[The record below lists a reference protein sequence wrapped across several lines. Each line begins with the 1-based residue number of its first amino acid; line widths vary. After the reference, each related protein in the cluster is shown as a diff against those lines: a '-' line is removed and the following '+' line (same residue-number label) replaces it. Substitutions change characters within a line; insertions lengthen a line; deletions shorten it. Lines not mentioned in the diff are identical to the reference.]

1 MRSVRFLTDLPAFL
15 RFVLARWTEDKCP
28 QIAGS
33 LAFTTLLALV
43 PVFAIVVALLSS
55 LPFFADVMVQ
65 FKVFLLLNLVPEI
78 AGRII
83 THYLE
88 PFAHNAGR
96 LTTVGVAFLGVTA
109 VALMFTVDRSI
120 NAIWRSQRERPFWL
134 ALLGYVAMIVVGPLL
149 IGISVS
155 VTTYLMSLSAGLVAG
170 DPTWRMLV
178 LRAIPA
184 AVSAIAFFL
193 VYRVVPHDPV
203 PWRHA
208 LAGGLVTGVLFEGA
222 KELFALYVRSVPS
235 YNVVYGTFAAVPL
248 FLVWVYVSWLVVLF
262 GAELTASLGH
272 WKGPP
277 ARERVRTGRR
287 GRGRIA
293 GSSR

>member
-1 MRSVRFLTDLPAFL
+1 MRSVRFLIDLAAFL
-15 RFVLARWTEDKCP
+15 RFVFRRWTEDKCP

-43 PVFAIVVALLSS
+43 PVFAIVVALMSS
-55 LPFFADVMVQ
+55 MPFFEDVMIQ

-83 THYLE
+83 TGYLE

-96 LTTVGVAFLGVTA
+96 LTTVGVAFLALTA
-109 VALMFTVDRSI
+109 IALMFTVDRSI
-120 NAIWRSQRERPFWL
+120 NAIWRSQRERPFWI
-134 ALLGYVAMIVVGPLL
+134 ALIGYIAIILIGPLL

-155 VTTYLMSLSAGLVAG
+155 VTTYLMSLSAGLVDG
-170 DPTWRMLV
+170 DPTWRTLL

-184 AVSAIAFFL
+184 AMSALAFFL
-193 VYRVVPHDPV
+193 IYRIVPQEPV

-208 LAGGLVTGVLFEGA
+208 LAGGLVTGILFEAA
-222 KELFALYVRSVPS
+222 KELFALYVRMVPS
-235 YNVVYGTFAAVPL
+235 YSVVYGAFAAVPL
-248 FLVWVYVSWLVVLF
+248 FLIWVYVSWLVVLF
-262 GAELTASLGH
+262 GAELTASLQH

-277 ARERVRTGRR
+277 ARGVTTARRGTGRT
-287 GRGRIA
+287 
-293 GSSR
+293 

>member
-1 MRSVRFLTDLPAFL
+1 VRILADIPAFL
-15 RFVLARWTEDKCP
+15 LFVLRRWNEDKCP

-55 LPFFADVMVQ
+55 SPFFEDLLVH
-65 FKVFLLLNLVPEI
+65 FKVFLLLNLVPDI

-83 THYLE
+83 TGYLE

-96 LTTVGVAFLGVTA
+96 LTTIGLAFLALTA
-109 VALMFTVDRSI
+109 MALMFTVDRSI
-120 NAIWRSQRERPFWL
+120 NGIWRSTRARPFWVAFVGYL
-134 ALLGYVAMIVVGPLL
+134 AILVMGPLL

-155 VTTYLMSLSAGLVAG
+155 VTTYLLSLSAGLVAHETG
-170 DPTWRMLV
+170 WRTLL

-184 AVSAIAFFL
+184 AVSAVAFFL
-193 VYRVVPHDPV
+193 IYRIVPHDPV

-208 LAGGLVTGVLFEGA
+208 VAGGVVTGILFEAA
-222 KELFALYVRSVPS
+222 KELFAVYVRTVPTYS
-235 YNVVYGTFAAVPL
+235 VVYGTFAAVPL
-248 FLVWVYVSWLVVLF
+248 FLIWVYVSWLVVLF

-277 ARERVRTGRR
+277 AREIVTKARR
-287 GRGRIA
+287 GRGRSA
-293 GSSR
+293 RSSR

>member
-1 MRSVRFLTDLPAFL
+1 VRSVRFLTEIPAFL
-15 RFVLARWTEDKCP
+15 RFVLRRWTEDKCP

-55 LPFFADVMVQ
+55 APFFEDVMVQ

-83 THYLE
+83 TGYLE
-88 PFAHNAGR
+88 PFAHNAAR
-96 LTTVGVAFLGVTA
+96 LTTVGVAFLLVTA

-120 NAIWRSQRERPFWL
+120 NAIWRSTRERPFWL
-134 ALLGYVAMIVVGPLL
+134 ALLGYVSLIVMGPLL

-155 VTTYLMSLSAGLVAG
+155 VTTYLMSLSAGLVSHETG
-170 DPTWRMLV
+170 WRTVV

-184 AVSAIAFFL
+184 AVSAVAFFL
-193 VYRVVPHDPV
+193 IYRIVPQDPV

-208 LAGGLVTGVLFEGA
+208 LAGGIVTGILFEAA
-222 KELFALYVRSVPS
+222 KEVFAFYVRMVPS
-235 YNVVYGTFAAVPL
+235 YSLVYGTFAAVPL

-277 ARERVRTGRR
+277 PREPVRTRRR
-287 GRGRIA
+287 GKGRSA